1 MMRDPRSRVNRI
13 LAQSLSPSAPSTLE
27 IEPSEWETLWL
38 SARDHC
44 LVPYLHKRWTET
56 GVMQS
61 LPPDIARRFS
71 AGRMD
76 NTERN
81 RRILLL
87 LDELGSAL
95 RERGIATLVSK
106 GLPLA
111 HDYYGDLGLRVMYD
125 LDLHIKPEDT
135 SGAFDVLRRIGYAP
149 FFPRHGYRPG
159 RPLWRPREYAWD
171 AERVFDPDRPVLVE
185 LHTRPWEPRWHGFRM
200 ESRLDL
206 WRDLRVAEIAGVL
219 LQVPAEERLLVHL
232 AVHYACNVLECNAR
246 LMHLLDIALLL
257 RLRGRDLDWDAILR
271 EISESCLAPFCF
283 VALALAEST
292 GGCNLSPR
300 VRSHLRDATP
310 SAVVSWL
317 ASRGLQDACSMNL
330 RNRDRSLIYFL
341 HWNMAAKWPEKI
353 RVLFYSLRSP
363 WLEGTGMGR
372 VKSFVRRM
380 GRRLQH
386 LARVSRT

>member
-1 MMRDPRSRVNRI
+1 M
-13 LAQSLSPSAPSTLE
+13 E
-27 IEPSEWETLWL
+27 
-38 SARDHC
+38 
-44 LVPYLHKRWTET
+44 
-56 GVMQS
+56 
-61 LPPDIARRFS
+61 
-71 AGRMD
+71 

-87 LDELGSAL
+87 LDEIGSAL

-135 SGAFDVLRRIGYAP
+135 AGAFDVLRRIGYAP